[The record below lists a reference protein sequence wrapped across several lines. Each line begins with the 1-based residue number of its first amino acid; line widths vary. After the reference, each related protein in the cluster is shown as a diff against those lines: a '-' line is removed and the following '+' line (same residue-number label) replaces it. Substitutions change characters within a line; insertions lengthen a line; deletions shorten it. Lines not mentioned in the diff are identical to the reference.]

1 VRWLFLASLLLSSRA
16 VAEQV
21 ESQFGVLLEKG
32 VSFGTGAD
40 GVISLT
46 APAHLNLEW
55 SAFIEEDYR
64 KRWRLG
70 LVVPLQQRV
79 ALGLAP
85 GLTIPLKPIFRQSFE
100 LGVGLRGF
108 ITPYTLYGA
117 AVEFAWRPKL
127 SGIVDG
133 VIGLVTDLY
142 FFGND
147 LPTDISFY
155 RLQLQFGLRF
165 GL

>member
-1 VRWLFLASLLLSSRA
+1 MRWLFLASLLLSSRA

-64 KRWRLG
+64 KRWRL
-70 LVVPLQQRV
+70 RR
-79 ALGLAP
+79 A
-85 GLTIPLKPIFRQSFE
+85 E
-100 LGVGLRGF
+100 
-108 ITPYTLYGA
+108 
-117 AVEFAWRPKL
+117 
-127 SGIVDG
+127 
-133 VIGLVTDLY
+133 
-142 FFGND
+142 
-147 LPTDISFY
+147 
-155 RLQLQFGLRF
+155 LQLTFLLLFQGSGTACIAKCFHQNGGWRSD
-165 GL
+165 